1 MLTFLYGHKGRHL
14 SVRVQS
20 SQIYCTGTQASH
32 VQDGKVDIQ
41 SDSSYLCHC
50 LVLHPTTQVLVN
62 QMCSEAVELA
72 ALHTQDELSSVPP
85 FPL

>member
-1 MLTFLYGHKGRHL
+1 MLTFLFGHKGRHL

-20 SQIYCTGTQASH
+20 SQIYCTGTPAGH
-32 VQDGKVDIQ
+32 VQDGKVGIL

-50 LVLHPTTQVLVN
+50 LGLHPTTQVLVN
-62 QMCSEAVELA
+62 QMYGEAGELA
-72 ALHTQDELSSVPP
+72 ALHTQGESSSVPP